1 MRDRP
6 LGAELLD
13 IARKVLRE
21 ELMPLLPRDKVYTVL
36 MTANAMTIAARQL
49 QIGEEPQQQELDQL
63 RAVLA
68 NFEVDETLPLRE
80 QLTLL
85 TKELARRIRTGE
97 YNDQNEEVKKFLWET
112 TVQRVRESS
121 PRYLKVEGIK

>member
-13 IARKVLRE
+13 IAQKVLRE
-21 ELMPLLPRDKVYTVL
+21 ELMPLLPRDKIYTVL

-49 QIGEEPQQQELDQL
+49 QIGEEPQQRELHQL
-63 RAVLA
+63 WAVLE

-85 TKELARRIRTGE
+85 IKELARRIRTGG
-97 YNDQNEEVKKFLWET
+97 YDDQNEDVKKFLWET

-121 PRYLKVEGIK
+121 PRYLKAEGIK